1 MVLFSQITN
10 NLSSPAIEAAVVVVG
25 FLVLFVM
32 VKIGGVILKL
42 LLGLAGIAIIW
53 WFVVKIIH

>member
-1 MVLFSQITN
+1 MILISQITN
-10 NLSSPAIEAAVVVVG
+10 NLASPVIKAAVVVVG
-25 FLVLFVM
+25 CLVLFVL

-42 LLGLAGIAIIW
+42 LLGLAGIALVW